1 MKIFVADRI
10 SPLGVE
16 YLKNQDTFEVVEAY
30 GSSPE
35 EVIEI
40 AKDSSAI
47 IVRSDTQI
55 TPEVIEG
62 SQNLKVIGR
71 AGVGVDNIDL
81 DAATQKGIIVM
92 NTPGGNTIATA
103 ELTFTHLLCGTRAI
117 VRGATGMREG
127 LWERKQLKGAEL
139 RGKTLSVLG
148 LGRIGA
154 EVAKRAQ
161 AFEMRVIAYDPYLTE
176 DRAKELDLEKV
187 ELEQAFTE
195 ADYITVHMPMTE
207 QTKGLVNAEAF
218 SRMKDGVR
226 VFNCARGGIIDEN
239 ALLEALRSGKVA
251 AAGLDVYEQE
261 PLPED
266 HPFRNEENLI
276 LTPHLGASTAEAQE
290 SVGVEIAEA
299 VAEVLQGG
307 RIRNAI
313 NMPSIDPKDLES
325 LSPYLDLCHRL
336 GAFARQAAKGS
347 VESIKISYFGGI
359 VDFDCVPL
367 TRAVQKGWLSGVV
380 GDEGVNDVNA
390 PFKIKDFG
398 IKVETVKSADSVD
411 YNELIEVCTVSS
423 DGDQRSVRGSLL
435 GRANDPRIVEVDGQ
449 AIEVRPVDTL
459 LVVKNVDKPGIVG
472 KLGTMLGDFS
482 VNIANMSLSRA
493 DKGEWALTIL
503 ELDDEPPANALEAIE
518 QDPDIKEARVSRQG

>member
-1 MKIFVADRI
+1 
-10 SPLGVE
+10 
-16 YLKNQDTFEVVEAY
+16 
-30 GSSPE
+30 
-35 EVIEI
+35 
-40 AKDSSAI
+40 
-47 IVRSDTQI
+47 
-55 TPEVIEG
+55 VIEG

-103 ELTFTHLLCGTRAI
+103 ELTFTHMLCGTRAI

-139 RGKTLSVLG
+139 RGKTLSILG

-176 DRAKELDLEKV
+176 DRAKEMDLEKV
-187 ELEQAFTE
+187 ELEQAFIE
-195 ADYITVHMPMTE
+195 ADYITVHMPMTD
-207 QTKGLVNAEAF
+207 QTKGMVDAEAF
-218 SRMKDGVR
+218 SKMKDGVR

-325 LSPYLDLCHRL
+325 LSPYLDLCQRL

-359 VDFDCVPL
+359 VDL
-367 TRAVQKGWLSGVV
+367 TVFL
-380 GDEGVNDVNA
+380 
-390 PFKIKDFG
+390 
-398 IKVETVKSADSVD
+398 
-411 YNELIEVCTVSS
+411 
-423 DGDQRSVRGSLL
+423 
-435 GRANDPRIVEVDGQ
+435 
-449 AIEVRPVDTL
+449 
-459 LVVKNVDKPGIVG
+459 
-472 KLGTMLGDFS
+472 
-482 VNIANMSLSRA
+482 
-493 DKGEWALTIL
+493 
-503 ELDDEPPANALEAIE
+503 
-518 QDPDIKEARVSRQG
+518 